1 MKFLASALAL
11 LALLPVARAQASAR
25 DPKSDLAKKDECS
38 ITGLVVKLAG
48 SEPLKNA
55 KIQLRGMDDRT
66 RTISVV
72 TDVGGRFA
80 LKGVAPGSYRLSVS
94 KNGFVDQQYGQRK
107 PGDPGSILT
116 LHAGQDLKD
125 LLFRLIPSAVIS
137 GRVIDDEGE
146 PLPWAVV
153 SALREVYSEGKRKLS
168 TEASFQTNDLG
179 EFRIFGLPPG
189 KYFISVSYRSGKDD
203 GDTRMRWQQ
212 PEESPDASELG
223 YVRLYYPGT
232 PDPARASSL
241 IVKAG
246 DEIPAVEI
254 LMRKVRVFRVRGR
267 VLNLIP
273 AAARRGRPVNL
284 SFAPKAS
291 SLEIDDGEQP
301 VFADAK
307 DGSFEIRDVLP
318 GSYVLTAY
326 AFDDGKWHATRS
338 PFDVANSDLE
348 GVSVVIAPGMSING
362 KILWDGPAAPLESD
376 LYVAAVSADQTGL
389 SMGASKVDAANLF
402 TLLNTGEGSYR
413 PRILSLP
420 KNCFV
425 KDVRYAGQ
433 SVAENGFTVTRGTA
447 ASLEIILS
455 SRGAHVQ
462 GTVTNE
468 DSLPAAGVWVVLV
481 PDARHRDR
489 PDLYKAQTTDQYGH
503 FDFRGLPPGEYKL
516 FSWEE
521 VEDGAWQDP
530 EFLKPV
536 EGKGEKIEL
545 NESDQKTVTLTT
557 IPAPASS
564 PLAKP

>member
-1 MKFLASALAL
+1 MKFASALAL
-11 LALLPVARAQASAR
+11 LALLPVAHAQSPAR
-25 DPKSDLAKKDECS
+25 DAKSDLAKKDECS
-38 ITGLVVKLAG
+38 IAGMVVTLAG
-48 SEPLKNA
+48 SAPVKSA
-55 KIQLRGMDDRT
+55 KVQLQSMDERSHI
-66 RTISVV
+66 ISIA
-72 TDVGGRFA
+72 TDVGGRFS

-94 KNGFVDQQYGQRK
+94 KNNFVEQQYGQRK

-116 LHAGQDLKD
+116 LRAGQDLKD
-125 LLFRLIPSAVIS
+125 LLFRLIPSAIIS

-179 EFRIFGLPPG
+179 EFRIFGLQPG

-203 GDTRMRWQQ
+203 GDTRVRWQQ
-212 PEESPDASELG
+212 PEETPNASELG

-284 SFAPKAS
+284 SLAPKAS
-291 SLEIDDGEQP
+291 SLEIDDGEQQII
-301 VFADAK
+301 ADAK

-326 AFDDGKWHATRS
+326 AFEEGKWHATRS
-338 PFDVANSDLE
+338 AFDVANSDLE

-376 LYVAAVSADQTGL
+376 LYVAAASVDQTGL

-481 PDARHRDR
+481 PDPNHRSR
-489 PDLYKAQTTDQYGH
+489 SDLYHAQTTDQYGH

-536 EGKGEKIEL
+536 ENKGEKIDL
-545 NESDQKTVTLTT
+545 HESDQKTVNLTT
-557 IPAPASS
+557 IPATASS